1 MMGEE
6 GEDTAGKQETPIAEV
21 LTEKEEGPIKDRPGI
36 GSRIKNW
43 ILTLLILSILLLA
56 GTFWLWKTGVDD
68 LKDDNTFLIVVQQKD
83 VAKAGSIYDLSQNK
97 ADIINVATLT
107 SLDNLGKFFKDAQSV
122 SGRKTDRMVVIRVE
136 TLTRIS
142 SVPFIHYN
150 ELQIPSKDV
159 GGYISD
165 ELFDERIQADD
176 PAAIWKGKL
185 LSEWVELHSEEIQD
199 ASFAS
204 GTFNAVSSEFRNG
217 GIVIYPRNRAVI
229 MLKYIPIEKLI
240 L

>member
-1 MMGEE
+1 LGKE
-6 GEDTAGKQETPIAEV
+6 GENAADTQEVPPAAVSEEKRDREIKQ
-21 LTEKEEGPIKDRPGI
+21 GPGI

-43 ILTLLILSILLLA
+43 ILTLLILSILVLA
-56 GTFWLWKTGVDD
+56 GTFWLWKTGLDD

-97 ADIINVATLT
+97 AEIINVATLT
-107 SLDNLGKFFKDAQSV
+107 SLDNLGRFFKDAQSV
-122 SGRKTDRMVVIRVE
+122 SGRKIDRMVVIRVE

-142 SVPFIHYN
+142 SVPFVRYN
-150 ELQIPSKDV
+150 DLQIPSRDV

-185 LSEWVELHSEEIQD
+185 LSEWIELHSKEIQD

-204 GTFNAVSSEFRNG
+204 GTFKSVSTEFRNG

>member
-1 MMGEE
+1 MGEE
-6 GEDTAGKQETPIAEV
+6 GENESSKQETPEV
-21 LTEKEEGPIKDRPGI
+21 EVPIEKKDAPVSDGPSI

-43 ILTLLILSILLLA
+43 ILILLFLSIIILA

-97 ADIINVATLT
+97 AEIINVATLT
-107 SLDNLGKFFKDAQSV
+107 SLNNLGRFFNDAQSV
-122 SGRKTDRMVVIRVE
+122 SGRKIDRMVVIRVE
-136 TLTRIS
+136 TLTQIS
-142 SVPFIHYN
+142 SVPSIQYN
-150 ELQIPSKDV
+150 GLQIPSRDV

-185 LSEWVELHSEEIQD
+185 LSEWVELHSQEIQD
-199 ASFAS
+199 ANFAS
-204 GTFNAVSSEFRNG
+204 GTFKSVSSEFRKG
-217 GIVIYPRNRAVI
+217 GIVIYPRNRAVM
-229 MLKYIPIEKLI
+229 MLKYIPVEKL
-240 L
+240 LL